1 MTQTNHFVHNAQ
13 NKTQSNI
20 HIGAAQFASI
30 TGDLSAN
37 FEQHR
42 FYIEQA
48 KAENIDL
55 LVFPELSLVGHYG
68 AENLLAVTMKR
79 DDPRL
84 VALSQFAGDMR
95 IIVGFIEE
103 GPAAQFY
110 NAAGVYQNGR
120 LVYIHRKINLPSYG
134 KLIET
139 KYYAQGR
146 FVDTKALTADWRMGL
161 LICADLWNPALTHLA
176 FLHGATLLVSPISS
190 GVEAVGEAFDN
201 PNGWSSTMHFYSMM
215 YGAPSVM
222 VNRTGTEL
230 DLTFWGG
237 SRILDPF
244 GKVLAQADQA
254 PALISAVLDFEQVR
268 QARALLPTVRDSNVS
283 LVLGETARLIKQLG
297 IPDIIRDDDALP
309 NTSSNSHQ
317 T

>member
-1 MTQTNHFVHNAQ
+1 MSSVS
-13 NKTQSNI
+13 TQSNKL
-20 HIGAAQFASI
+20 HIGAAQFSSK
-30 TGDLSAN
+30 TGDLRRN
-37 FEQHR
+37 LEHHYE
-42 FYIEQA
+42 YINQA
-48 KAENIDL
+48 KSEQIDL
-55 LVFPELSLVGHYG
+55 LVFPELSLLGHYG
-68 AENLLAVTMKR
+68 AEDLLNVTMKR
-79 DDPRL
+79 DDSRL
-84 VALSQFAGDMR
+84 IELSKHAGNMR
-95 IIVGFIEE
+95 IVVGFVEE

-146 FVDTKALTADWRMGL
+146 FVDTHSLNTDWRMGL

-190 GVEAVGEAFDN
+190 GVEAVGDAFDN
-201 PNGWSSTMHFYSMM
+201 PNGWSCTMHFYSMM

-222 VNRTGTEL
+222 VNRTGREL

-244 GKVLAQADQA
+244 GNILAQAGSD
-254 PALISAVLDFEQVR
+254 PALISAEVDFAQVR
-268 QARALLPTVRDSNVS
+268 QARALLPTVRDSNIS
-283 LVLGETARLIKQLG
+283 LVLGETSRLIKKLG
-297 IPDIIRDDDALP
+297 VPDIIRDEDYSL
-309 NTSSNSHQ
+309 
-317 T
+317 

>member
-1 MTQTNHFVHNAQ
+1 MTSTLTV
-13 NKTQSNI
+13 
-20 HIGAAQFASI
+20 GAAQFASRI
-30 TGDLSAN
+30 ADLDAN
-37 FEQHR
+37 FEEHHR
-42 FYIEQA
+42 WVAQA
-48 KAENIDL
+48 RGLDL

-68 AENLLAVTMKR
+68 AERLLHVTMKR

-84 VALSQFAGDMR
+84 IELSRAAGDTLL
-95 IIVGFIEE
+95 IVGFVEE

-110 NAAGVYQNGR
+110 NAAGVYRNGK

-146 FVDTKALTADWRMGL
+146 FVDTCEIAGDWRLGL
-161 LICADLWNPALTHLA
+161 LICADLWNPALVHLS

-201 PNGWSSTMHFYSMM
+201 PSGWTATMHFYSMM
-215 YGAPSVM
+215 YGAPSIM
-222 VNRTGTEL
+222 VNRVGTEE

-244 GKVLAQADQA
+244 GHPLVIAGQG
-254 PALISAVLDFEQVR
+254 PELITAELDYGEVR
-268 QARALLPTVRDSNVS
+268 RARALLPTVRDSNIS
-283 LVLGETARLIKQLG
+283 LVEREMNRLIDRLG
-297 IPDIIRDDDALP
+297 VPDIIR
-309 NTSSNSHQ
+309 HEE
-317 T
+317 